1 MNGYPREA
9 QRGNADRPDMM
20 NMLVQQ
26 AMSMGLVGGKK
37 GQKDQSSKGDLLAGL
52 LGK

>member
-1 MNGYPREA
+1 MDGYPRES
-9 QRGNADRPDMM
+9 QRGNADRPDMV

-26 AMSMGLVGGKK
+26 AMSMGLVGGNK